1 MIEIIK
7 IYNQIH
13 GDILLMIIKIIIGT
27 LLIAN
32 EKYISRRFKYSV
44 IVIYFGMMLG
54 CFIPGYLD
62 FSVKGIFLGTIVGLI
77 LGCIIAKYHKTDYIA
92 NSLFLLIY
100 FYEIIGCIFYIFNI
114 NFSEILGVYN
124 YDIDY
129 KTIYVA
135 LIFSVILTVISY
147 IVFRNKNNFIKIVE
161 ENKYFWIGNYFVM
174 GAVIGFC
181 MFPIY
186 GPGDWNEMSI
196 ELLNVTDDFQVNCL
210 VMFEV
215 VILIVYREYKK
226 TITNI

>member
-1 MIEIIK
+1 
-7 IYNQIH
+7 
-13 GDILLMIIKIIIGT
+13 MIIKIIIGT
-27 LLIAN
+27 LLIVN

-44 IVIYFGMMLG
+44 IV
-54 CFIPGYLD
+54 
-62 FSVKGIFLGTIVGLI
+62 
-77 LGCIIAKYHKTDYIA
+77 
-92 NSLFLLIY
+92 IY

-135 LIFSVILTVISY
+135 LIFSIILTVISY

-196 ELLNVTDDFQVNCL
+196 ELLNFTDDFQVNCL

-215 VILIVYREYKK
+215 VILIAYREYKK

>member
-27 LLIAN
+27 LLIVN

-54 CFIPGYLD
+54 CFIPGYL
-62 FSVKGIFLGTIVGLI
+62 
-77 LGCIIAKYHKTDYIA
+77 HKTDHIA

-215 VILIVYREYKK
+215 VILIAYREYKK